1 MLARTVY
8 SRLSSTLVATPC
20 VFRALSTAHVAV
32 PSDDL
37 AKKPLVIEASKKNIP
52 QSPWKMRFLVML
64 ARGKWL
70 PDALAQLKFTPKRRA
85 EDVAKIL
92 NRASSIANIYH
103 GAIPE
108 ELFVKEIHVN
118 KGASQKRIR
127 IMGRG
132 RTGFGYRRQ
141 THVIAKLEVIDW
153 EKKLAECETASQRAV
168 WQKRR
173 QVANALK
180 LAADGPRDEETVSAS
195 L

>member
-1 MLARTVY
+1 MLARTIY
-8 SRLSSTLVATPC
+8 AKMASPLVATPSM
-20 VFRALSTAHVAV
+20 FRALSTV
-32 PSDDL
+32 PS
-37 AKKPLVIEASKKNIP
+37 AVSSSNSTKKPVVIEAAKKNVP

-70 PDALAQLKFTPKRRA
+70 PEALAQLKFSPKRRS

-92 NRASSIANIYH
+92 NRASSIASIYH

-118 KGASQKRIR
+118 KGASQKRVR

-132 RTGFGYRRQ
+132 RTGMGYRRQ

-153 EKKLAECETASQRAV
+153 DAKLAECKTASQRDV

-173 QVANALK
+173 EQAEALK
-180 LAADGPRDEETVSAS
+180 LAASESEEAVVPATQV
-195 L
+195 